1 MFGEEPLIL
10 EGMSL
15 VVDSVQTGS
24 KAANLFGPIAF
35 HSEFKTAREI
45 QDQGEEQSQGTSKNK
60 LLRALRGIGD

>member
-1 MFGEEPLIL
+1 M
-10 EGMSL
+10 
-15 VVDSVQTGS
+15 VDSVQTGS